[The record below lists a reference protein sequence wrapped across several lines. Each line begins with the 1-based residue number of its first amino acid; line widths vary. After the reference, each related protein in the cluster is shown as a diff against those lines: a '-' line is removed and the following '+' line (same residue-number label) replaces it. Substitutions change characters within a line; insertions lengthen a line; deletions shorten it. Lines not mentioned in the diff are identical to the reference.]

1 MKSTT
6 LLMLLVTLAHGE
18 SDGDYFPS
26 SESDSEAGDE
36 PRSKHIWRQ
45 VSEFEDTALD
55 QATLLLSSSKDIIDN
70 NPLDNLSDLRDIH
83 EFSIDLRNYT
93 DHEAIETSHTEASQ
107 EFNDHFDI
115 LPGMDTRDFND
126 TEFYSSEI
134 ADETSND
141 LHELNPE
148 LYEVVTST
156 PEDNES
162 NTYDENELSD
172 DHFDVGSSQDGMDR
186 KYYQLLE
193 NIHKKIH
200 QKMNTSESEEEVGEE
215 IEEIHQEENDVMHPL
230 ISLRAIKPNSM
241 RLAITPN
248 PQKYDE
254 NAMVRL
260 MYKRVPR
267 NKPAHMKHLDDPI
280 IEYIHL
286 YRPDQEH
293 FLSNL
298 PRGKYIVCA
307 DYTTVEEITGKKVVL
322 QHNCFETVVDRLDNN
337 SLQGG
342 VVGIIALAILC
353 MVCCMGYA
361 VYHRCIREETSSDE
375 EMISAKH

>member
-1 MKSTT
+1 M
-6 LLMLLVTLAHGE
+6 G
-18 SDGDYFPS
+18 
-26 SESDSEAGDE
+26 
-36 PRSKHIWRQ
+36 
-45 VSEFEDTALD
+45 
-55 QATLLLSSSKDIIDN
+55 
-70 NPLDNLSDLRDIH
+70 
-83 EFSIDLRNYT
+83 
-93 DHEAIETSHTEASQ
+93 
-107 EFNDHFDI
+107 
-115 LPGMDTRDFND
+115 
-126 TEFYSSEI
+126 
-134 ADETSND
+134 SND

-200 QKMNTSESEEEVGEE
+200 Q
-215 IEEIHQEENDVMHPL
+215 EENDVMHPL

-248 PQKYDE
+248 PKKYDE

-298 PRGKYIVCA
+298 P
-307 DYTTVEEITGKKVVL
+307 
-322 QHNCFETVVDRLDNN
+322 
-337 SLQGG
+337 
-342 VVGIIALAILC
+342 
-353 MVCCMGYA
+353 
-361 VYHRCIREETSSDE
+361 
-375 EMISAKH
+375 